1 MHGMDRK
8 CDGHVWSKIITT
20 NIKNNFCLSFK
31 KAHCL
36 GHLQCVQDDYKCFV
50 HLGFRNKTI

>member
-1 MHGMDRK
+1 
-8 CDGHVWSKIITT
+8 VWSKIITT